1 MNLFYLRVIGVGLL
15 FSLYACETKP
25 AKTSENQLIVSDT
38 IVKLSSKPSKAHLFF
53 IPENKVILDSTLFK
67 DSSFSAF
74 KVSLEGLNEL
84 DLLAIDEYLLSTL
97 IANDKVIKSTLPEK
111 YEVPAVKSRLRVVK
125 TNLLRCRFYSQ
136 EEDIEALSLA
146 LKNAFDSYD
155 ILIKRID
162 DLALVNDDFSENDFN
177 KNVFEVRQK
186 SPKPRIKLKKN

>member
-1 MNLFYLRVIGVGLL
+1 MR
-15 FSLYACETKP
+15 S
-25 AKTSENQLIVSDT
+25 
-38 IVKLSSKPSKAHLFF
+38 
-53 IPENKVILDSTLFK
+53 
-67 DSSFSAF
+67 
-74 KVSLEGLNEL
+74 
-84 DLLAIDEYLLSTL
+84 IDQYLLSTL
-97 IANDKVIKSTLPEK
+97 IASDKVIKSTLPEK
-111 YEVPAVKSRLRVVK
+111 YELPAVKSRLRVVK

>member
-1 MNLFYLRVIGVGLL
+1 M
-15 FSLYACETKP
+15 
-25 AKTSENQLIVSDT
+25 
-38 IVKLSSKPSKAHLFF
+38 
-53 IPENKVILDSTLFK
+53 
-67 DSSFSAF
+67 SSFSAF
-74 KVSLEGLNEL
+74 KSSLEGLNEL

-97 IANDKVIKSTLPEK
+97 IASDKVIKSTLPEK